1 MKVKIKLI
9 DAIQAFVWSR
19 IRTHTRARAYT
30 HTHGQIEKRALV
42 VFKATFPPP
51 FQMPIRVLFL
61 SLSLSLSSS
70 GEPASQVP
78 SLALSVLLSLPGG
91 MPKVEVIRFQSASTA
106 ALGVLTT
113 SYVLSASR
121 QVGEYR

>member
-61 SLSLSLSSS
+61 SLSLSSS